1 MLVQYELQSGSNE
14 MNVLSGVCMARKA
27 NFCKQEKL
35 EQAMA
40 LFWSKGFANTSIN
53 DLTETLAINR
63 FSLYNTFG
71 DKETLYYQA
80 LDNYL
85 SSISFPKLEPLRARG
100 AGIETLETFLVG
112 FAEKQKENTCGCF
125 IQNAVVEH
133 AGENQ
138 EVLKRSDALF
148 NTLQTAIVEA
158 IKSAQHQSQI
168 SLKQDAESLGQF
180 VICQMQGMRV
190 LGKAKRYQ
198 EIDTATQVL
207 LQYLKSA

>member
-1 MLVQYELQSGSNE
+1 
-14 MNVLSGVCMARKA
+14 MARKA

>member
-1 MLVQYELQSGSNE
+1 
-14 MNVLSGVCMARKA
+14 MARKA

-35 EQAMA
+35 EQAMV

-85 SSISFPKLEPLRARG
+85 SSISFPKLEPLRAER
-100 AGIETLETFLVG
+100 AGIEALETFLLG
-112 FAEKQKENTCGCF
+112 FADKQKDSTCGCF

-133 AGENQ
+133 AGENEQ
-138 EVLKRSDALF
+138 VLQRSDALF
-148 NTLQTAIVEA
+148 DTLQTAIVHT
-158 IKSAQHQSQI
+158 IKSAQNQQQI
-168 SLKQDAESLGQF
+168 SSKQDAQSLGQF

-190 LGKAKRYQ
+190 LGKAKRYE
-198 EIDTATQVL
+198 EIDTATRVL
-207 LQYLKSA
+207 LHYLKSA